1 MKTEQQEAKPKAEN
15 INSTSLIKKSLKI
28 GAWIVGGAAALLA
41 IILCAIVWILTPE
54 RLTPLVNQIASES
67 INADV
72 KVQRAE
78 ITAWSTFPNLTVDI
92 DGLCVVSK
100 SLKQVQPGIRAIL
113 PTNADS
119 LVSATHVHAGINVL
133 KIIFGTF
140 SLKDLSAQDLNLN
153 LVAVDENTANY
164 LVALPSDEPE
174 TDEPL
179 SLPSM
184 YWNKFSLNGNTRIAY
199 FNAADTIDTH
209 IRLSKA
215 ALNHAE
221 ADDHYTLAIAGQ
233 ADYAMGGMEYV
244 KNLPLNFNGDI
255 EWNSNHVATV
265 GINNLKATILDIP
278 ATINMHLAMDNAAM
292 IDLFNLDLGPVK
304 FASVVQILPKV
315 YSDLFANIKSDAAA
329 LLKAKLNEPYDL
341 NGTALPSIGA
351 TLVIPDSY
359 IATASG
365 NARLDKVAMDASMTI
380 NGKHPD
386 NSVITLKRMIL
397 GGEAVNLSLDGTVD
411 NFFTDARITGNVK
424 GNADLGK
431 IVQVFNI
438 PVSFSIKGEMEA
450 NTSISARMSDLTANK
465 FQRMTINGDIDFRNL
480 RYESA
485 IDTISLYAR
494 NACFQFGSNDDMK
507 FNGKEIADLLHCS
520 LSIDTM
526 AAFTS
531 GVKLTMAKAKA
542 GIGCVGDVMA
552 LADTTQIIPIGTR
565 IRSER
570 LSVEQAD
577 GTKIKAN
584 GINCEGSIS
593 RYENEVRV
601 PKIHLAMGANSLAYL
616 SKDAGVLLR
625 GSKVDMFANLRKR
638 NHGKNDKFKSR
649 IDSIRRRH
657 PMWNMDSVLF
667 VASNGRI
674 RPDGSANS
682 GKEYIDMSVDKSF
695 HKMLLDWQMHGNIS
709 SSRGRFF
716 TPYFP
721 LHNSLSNVNVDFSID
736 SVRFNSL
743 SYNVGQS
750 HFDVKGSI
758 RNIRSTLLGN
768 KRRPLALVFFIKA
781 DTLNINQLIKAAT
794 DGMAYAN
801 NGMKQSYTDA
811 QSEKALEQ
819 ITDNATAPAD
829 TVLAAFVV
837 PSNIDANI
845 RLRAS
850 DIIYTDMY
858 MKKFN
863 GDLLM
868 HDGVLNLRE
877 LRAKTDIG
885 SARFNALYAAPD
897 RKDIKFGFDLG
908 LEDIQVGKFL
918 HMLPAVDSIM
928 PLLESVDGVIDADIA
943 ATTNIDSTMNV
954 IMPTLK
960 AAMKLHGKNLVFMD
974 AATFKKIARMLLF
987 KNKDRN
993 MIDEMTVELLV
1004 ENSQLEL
1011 YPFMFNVDR
1020 YRLGVLGHNDLD
1032 MNFRYHISVLKSPIP
1047 FKFGIN
1053 IYGNPDKM
1061 HFRFGGAKYKDNM
1074 AREQVKIVD
1083 TTRINLR
1090 EQINSAFRRGAKAA
1104 LKSDLQFGSRPTIS
1118 SDLSM
1123 DTTSHFSHEDSLQ
1136 MIQGGFIPAPPAPV
1150 QPAQPAAS
1158 TADSSKKKSTKKS
1171 KKSSSSAT
1179 KPQAIVEQ
1187 KEK

>member
-1 MKTEQQEAKPKAEN
+1 MNTSQGNKPKTD
-15 INSTSLIKKSLKI
+15 IGKQKRIIKKSLKI
-28 GAWIVGGAAALLA
+28 GAWIVGCVAALLV
-41 IILCAIVWILTPE
+41 ITLCALVWVLTPE

-67 INADV
+67 INANVHV
-72 KVQRAE
+72 KRAE
-78 ITAWSTFPNLTVDI
+78 LTAWSTFPDLTVDI
-92 DGLCVVSK
+92 DGLCIVSK
-100 SLKQVQPGIRAIL
+100 SLNGLPADKRAAL

-119 LVSATHVHAGINVL
+119 LASATHIHAGVNVL
-133 KIIFGTF
+133 KILYGTF
-140 SLKDLSAQDLNLN
+140 SLKDLSAKDLNLN

-164 LVALPSDEPE
+164 LVALPTDEPE
-174 TDEPL
+174 SDEPL
-179 SLPSM
+179 SLPTL
-184 YWNKFSLNGNTRIAY
+184 YWNRFSLDGNTRIAY

-209 IRLSKA
+209 IQLTKA
-215 ALNHAE
+215 ALNRT
-221 ADDHYTLAIAGQ
+221 DDDDTYALSLNGN

-255 EWNSNHVATV
+255 EWNSKHLATV

-278 ATINMHLAMDNAAM
+278 ATMNMHLAMDNAAM
-292 IDLFNLDLGPVK
+292 IDQFNLDLGPVK
-304 FASVVQILPKV
+304 FASVVQILPKI
-315 YSDLFANIKSDAAA
+315 YSDLFANIKSDAKA
-329 LLKAKLNEPYDL
+329 LIKAKLNEPYDL
-341 NGTALPSIGA
+341 NGTNLPSIGA

-359 IATASG
+359 IATSNG
-365 NARLDKVAMDASMTI
+365 KARLDRIAMDASMTI

-397 GGEAVNLSLDGTVD
+397 GGEAVNLQLDGTVD
-411 NFFTDARITGNVK
+411 NFFTDAHITGNLK

-431 IVQVFNI
+431 IVQVFNL

-450 NTSISARMSDLTANK
+450 NTSISAHMSDFTANR
-465 FQRMTINGDIDFRNL
+465 FQRMAINGDVDFRNL
-480 RYESA
+480 HYNSVV
-485 IDTISLYAR
+485 DTISLYAR
-494 NACFQFGSNDDMK
+494 NACFQFGSNDEMK
-507 FNGKEIADLLHCS
+507 FNGREIPDLLHCS

-526 AAFTS
+526 SAFMS
-531 GVKLTMAKAKA
+531 GMKISLAKAKA

-552 LADTTQIIPIGTR
+552 LADTTLIIPIGTR
-565 IRSER
+565 IKSER

-577 GTKIKAN
+577 GTKIKAR
-584 GINCEGSIS
+584 GISCEGSIS

-601 PKIHLAMGANSLAYL
+601 PKIHLAMGANALAYL

-625 GSKVDMFANLRKR
+625 DSKVNLFANLRKR
-638 NHGKNDKFKSR
+638 NDAKARLFRNK
-649 IDSIRRRH
+649 IDSIRHKH
-657 PMWNMDSVLF
+657 PTWSMDSVLL
-667 VASNGRI
+667 VASNGRF
-674 RPDGSANS
+674 RPDNANS
-682 GKEYIDMSVDKSF
+682 GKEIIDMSIDKSF
-695 HKMLLDWQMHGNIS
+695 HKMLINWQMHGNVS

-721 LHNSLSNVNVDFSID
+721 LRNSLSNVNVDFSID

-743 SYNVGQS
+743 TYNVGQS

-758 RNIRSTLLGN
+758 RNIRSALLGN
-768 KRRPLALVFFIKA
+768 NRHPLGLIFFIKA

-801 NGMKQSYTDA
+801 TGEKQTYTNA
-811 QSEKALEQ
+811 QSEKVLEQ
-819 ITDNATAPAD
+819 ITNNATAQSD

-850 DIIYTDMY
+850 DIIYADMF

-863 GDLLM
+863 GDVLM

-897 RKDIKFGFDLG
+897 RKDIKFGFDLS

-918 HMLPAVDSIM
+918 RMMPAVDSIM

-943 ATTNIDSTMNV
+943 ATTNVDSTMNV
-954 IMPTLK
+954 IIPSLK
-960 AAMKLHGKNLVFMD
+960 AAMKLHGKDLVFMD

-987 KNKDRN
+987 KNKNRN
-993 MIDEMTVELLV
+993 KIDEMTVELLV

-1061 HFRFGGAKYKDNM
+1061 HFRFGGAKYKDNI

-1090 EQINSAFRRGAKAA
+1090 NQINSAFHRGAKAA
-1104 LKSDLQFGSRPTIS
+1104 LKSELQIDNRPAISNDLKI
-1118 SDLSM
+1118 
-1123 DTTSHFSHEDSLQ
+1123 DTTSHFSHEDSVQ
-1136 MIQGGFIPAPPAPV
+1136 MIQGGFIPAPPAP
-1150 QPAQPAAS
+1150 PAPATPAPA
-1158 TADSSKKKSTKKS
+1158 TATDGKKKSTKKS
-1171 KKSSSSAT
+1171 KKATAAAT
-1179 KPQAIVEQ
+1179 KPQAITER